1 MLVFTCA
8 RGSAYA
14 DIAKYGL
21 RQSGMGHRLNRSFE
35 AVQKS
40 CDGRILVIE
49 LSKVELNRYRGR
61 EEVVI
66 VPAVPVTSFRNVN
79 PYAPVERI
87 GAGGGLVVRRTE
99 SGLEVLLIHRRG
111 VWDLPKGKL
120 DPGETV
126 EQCARREVVEE
137 LGLKP
142 PDVDVVCPVGRT
154 VHGYREDGK
163 FMLKRTH
170 WFLMR
175 TLSSSFRP
183 QADEDIDAVEWV
195 AWREAQKIIAYD
207 TLRDLLKAAKPT
219 AADKTQP

>member
-1 MLVFTCA
+1 MLLFICA

-21 RQSGMGHRLNRSFE
+21 RQSGMGHRLSRNFE
-35 AVQKS
+35 AVQKA

-49 LSKVELNRYRGR
+49 LSKVEERHMGR

-66 VPAVPVTSFRNVN
+66 VPAVPLTSFRNVN

-87 GAGGGLVVRRTE
+87 GAGGGLVVRE
-99 SGLEVLLIHRRG
+99 GDNGLQVLLIHRRG

-137 LGLKP
+137 LGLKVT
-142 PDVDVVCPVGRT
+142 DVEVVCPVGRT
-154 VHGYREDGK
+154 VHGYREDSK
-163 FMLKRTH
+163 YMLKRTH

-175 TLSSSFRP
+175 TSSSAFQP
-183 QADEDIDAVEWV
+183 QVEEDIDAVKWV
-195 AWREAQKIIAYD
+195 TWSEAQRTVGFD
-207 TLRDLLKAAKPT
+207 TLRDLLKAAKPIAT
-219 AADKTQP
+219 ENIKQ